1 MDLLDTIR
9 SHVLALPDLAKFA
22 VIIAVIVGVPRL
34 AARIGVPP
42 MVGLLLFGVALG
54 PHVLGFFGEHRPIA
68 DFFAELGKL
77 LLMFSAGLEID
88 IALFRR
94 AQTRAISFGLVTTT
108 VPLLFGTLLGLGFGY
123 ALIPAIVVGS
133 LLASHTLLGVPIVR
147 RLGVMRREPIIV
159 AIGATVLSDTLS
171 LIVFAIC
178 VSTYTTGFSPE
189 GLATQLIEIAIFVP
203 LILVGLSRVGAYA
216 LSKMG
221 SDEEGH
227 FLLMLVI
234 MAVAGALADL
244 INLPGIVGAFLAGL
258 AVNGA
263 VQDNPARAKLDFF
276 GKALFIPS
284 FFIVT
289 GLLIDPVA
297 FAGSIVEHFPL
308 ALGIIVAL
316 LAGKWVAAAGVGRAF
331 GYSPAARSTIWA
343 LTLPQVAATL
353 AAALVAYDT
362 HNTAGQRMLDGTML
376 NAVLVLMLATSI
388 LGPVLT
394 ERFAP
399 RMRDEAEMPQKVS
412 QNHNGGR

>member
-1 MDLLDTIR
+1 MDLLDAIR

-22 VIIAVIVGVPRL
+22 VIVAVIVGVPRQ
-34 AARIGVPP
+34 AARIRLPA

-88 IALFRR
+88 IALFYR
-94 AQTRAISFGLVTTT
+94 AQKRSIIFGVFTTT
-108 VPLLFGTLLGLGFGY
+108 VPLVFGTFLGLGFGY

-133 LLASHTLLGVPIVR
+133 LLASHTLLSIPIVQ
-147 RLGVMRREPIIV
+147 RLGVIRLEPIV
-159 AIGATVLSDTLS
+159 VTIGATVLSDTLS
-171 LIVFAIC
+171 LIVFAVC
-178 VSTYTTGFSPE
+178 VSIYTTGFSPE
-189 GLATQLIEIAIFVP
+189 GLAIQLIEIAVFVP
-203 LILVGLSRVGAYA
+203 LILIGLSRAGSYA
-216 LSKMG
+216 LSKLG
-221 SDEEGH
+221 SDEEAH
-227 FLLMLVI
+227 FLVMLVI
-234 MAVAGALADL
+234 MAVAGAIADK
-244 INLPGIVGAFLAGL
+244 INLPGIGGAFLAGL

-263 VQDNPARAKLDFF
+263 VKENPARAKLEFF

-297 FAGSIVEHFPL
+297 FAADIVHHFPL
-308 ALGIIVAL
+308 ALGIVVAL
-316 LAGKWVAAAGVGRAF
+316 LAGKWIAAAAGAHAF
-331 GYSPAARSTIWA
+331 GYAPAARSTMWA

-353 AAALVAYDT
+353 AAAVVAY
-362 HNTAGQRMLDGTML
+362 NTRNAGGDRMLDGTML

-399 RMRDEAEMPQKVS
+399 RMRDEATMPERVA
-412 QNHNGGR
+412 

>member
-94 AQTRAISFGLVTTT
+94 AQTRSIIFGLFTTT

-133 LLASHTLLGVPIVR
+133 LLASHTLLSVPIVQ
-147 RLGVMRREPIIV
+147 RLGVIRLEPIV
-159 AIGATVLSDTLS
+159 VTIGATVLSDTLS
-171 LIVFAIC
+171 LVVFAVC
-178 VSTYTTGFSPE
+178 VSMYTTGFSPE
-189 GLATQLIEIAIFVP
+189 ALALQLVEIAIFVP
-203 LILVGLSRVGAYA
+203 LILIGLSRAGAWA

-221 SDEEGH
+221 SDEEAH
-227 FLLMLVI
+227 FLLMLGV
-234 MAVAGALADL
+234 MAVAGATADL
-244 INLPGIVGAFLAGL
+244 INLRGIVGAFLAGL

-263 VQDNPARAKLDFF
+263 VQDDPARVKLEFF

-297 FAGSIVEHFPL
+297 FAGSIVDHFPL
-308 ALGIIVAL
+308 AIGIIAAL
-316 LAGKWVAAAGVGRAF
+316 LAGKWIAAAAGARAF
-331 GYSPAARSTIWA
+331 GYASAARSTMWA

-362 HNTAGQRMLDGTML
+362 HNAAGQRMLDGTML

-399 RMRDEAEMPQKVS
+399 RMLEGAVRDTRQDRA
-412 QNHNGGR
+412 

>member
-1 MDLLDTIR
+1 MDLLDAIR

-22 VIIAVIVGVPRL
+22 VVVAVIVGVPRL
-34 AARIGVPP
+34 AARIRLPA

-54 PHVLGFFGEHRPIA
+54 PHVLGFFGKHRPIA

-94 AQTRAISFGLVTTT
+94 VQTRAIIFGVVTTT

-123 ALIPAIVVGS
+123 SLISAIVVGS

-147 RLGVMRREPIIV
+147 RLGVIRLEPIVV

-189 GLATQLIEIAIFVP
+189 ALGTQLIEIAIFVP
-203 LILVGLSRVGAYA
+203 LVLIGLSRVGAYA

-227 FLLMLVI
+227 FLLMLAI

-297 FAGSIVEHFPL
+297 FANSIVQHFPL

-331 GYSPAARSTIWA
+331 GYSPAARSTVWA

-362 HNTAGQRMLDGTML
+362 RNAAGQRMLDGTML

-394 ERFAP
+394 EHLAP
-399 RMRDEAEMPQKVS
+399 RMLDTPLMLKRA
-412 QNHNGGR
+412 R

>member
-1 MDLLDTIR
+1 MDLLDAIR

-22 VIIAVIVGVPRL
+22 VIIAAIVGVPRL
-34 AARIGVPP
+34 TARIRVPA
-42 MVGLLLFGVALG
+42 MVGLLLFGVVLG

-88 IALFRR
+88 IAPFRR
-94 AQTRAISFGLVTTT
+94 AQTRSIIFGLVTTM

-133 LLASHTLLGVPIVR
+133 LLASHTLLSVPIVQ
-147 RLGVMRREPIIV
+147 RLGVIRLEPIV
-159 AIGATVLSDTLS
+159 VTIGATVLSDTLS

-244 INLPGIVGAFLAGL
+244 INQPGIVGAFLAGL

-297 FAGSIVEHFPL
+297 FVGSIVEHFPL

>member
-1 MDLLDTIR
+1 MDLLDAIR

-22 VIIAVIVGVPRL
+22 VIVAVIVGVPRQ
-34 AARIGVPP
+34 AARIRLPA

-88 IALFRR
+88 IALFYR
-94 AQTRAISFGLVTTT
+94 AQKRSIIFGVFTTT
-108 VPLLFGTLLGLGFGY
+108 VPLVFGTFLGLGFGY

-133 LLASHTLLGVPIVR
+133 LLASHTLLSIPIVQ
-147 RLGVMRREPIIV
+147 RLGVIRLEPIV
-159 AIGATVLSDTLS
+159 VTIGATVLSDTLS
-171 LIVFAIC
+171 LIVFAVC
-178 VSTYTTGFSPE
+178 VSIYTTGFSPE
-189 GLATQLIEIAIFVP
+189 GLAIQLIEIAVFVP
-203 LILVGLSRVGAYA
+203 LILIGLSRAGSYA
-216 LSKMG
+216 LSKLG
-221 SDEEGH
+221 SDEEAH
-227 FLLMLVI
+227 FLVMLVI
-234 MAVAGALADL
+234 MAVAGAIADK

-263 VQDNPARAKLDFF
+263 VKENPARAKLEFF

-297 FAGSIVEHFPL
+297 FAADIVHHFPL
-308 ALGIIVAL
+308 ALGVVVAL
-316 LAGKWVAAAGVGRAF
+316 LAGKWIATTASAHAF
-331 GYSPAARSTIWA
+331 GYAPPARSTMWA

-353 AAALVAYDT
+353 AAAVVAY
-362 HNTAGQRMLDGTML
+362 NTRNAGGDRMLDGTML

-399 RMRDEAEMPQKVS
+399 RMRDEATMPERVA
-412 QNHNGGR
+412 

>member
-94 AQTRAISFGLVTTT
+94 AQTRAITFGLVTTT

-362 HNTAGQRMLDGTML
+362 HNAAGQRMLDGTML

-399 RMRDEAEMPQKVS
+399 RLVHSSGP
-412 QNHNGGR
+412 

>member
-1 MDLLDTIR
+1 MDAMR

-22 VIIAVIVGVPRL
+22 VVVAAVVGVPRL
-34 AARIGVPP
+34 AARLRLPP
-42 MVGLLLFGVALG
+42 MVGLLLFGVLLG

-88 IALFRR
+88 LTLFRR
-94 AQTRAISFGLVTTT
+94 AQTHSIIFGVVTTS

-123 ALIPAIVVGS
+123 SLIPAIVVGS
-133 LLASHTLLGVPIVR
+133 LLASHTLLSIPIVQ
-147 RLGVMRREPIIV
+147 RLGILRLEPIVIT
-159 AIGATVLSDTLS
+159 IGATVLSDTLS

-178 VSTYTTGFSPE
+178 VSIYTTGFSPE
-189 GLATQLIEIAIFVP
+189 VLATQLIEIAIFVP
-203 LILVGLSRVGAYA
+203 LILFGLSRAGAWA
-216 LSKMG
+216 LSRMG
-221 SDEEGH
+221 NDEEAH
-227 FLLMLVI
+227 FLLMLAI
-234 MAVAGALADL
+234 MAVAGAIADL

-263 VQDNPARAKLDFF
+263 VRDNPARTKLDFF
-276 GKALFIPS
+276 GKTLFIPS

-297 FAGSIVEHFPL
+297 FAADVVDHFPL

-316 LAGKWVAAAGVGRAF
+316 LAGKWIAAAAGARAF
-331 GYSPAARSTIWA
+331 GYTPAARSTIWA

-353 AAALVAYDT
+353 AAAVVAFDT
-362 HNTAGQRMLDGTML
+362 RNGAEQRMLDGTMR

-399 RMRDEAEMPQKVS
+399 GMLEGAERSTRPTCA
-412 QNHNGGR
+412 